1 MQSVGEVTTMFPV
14 HGGFIEH
21 TNRFV
26 DPALSFALSWL
37 YYIMWSIYLPS
48 GEYGLPF
55 YFHTAAILMR
65 SFYRLECSSPNSE
78 LLDTRFDSSVLGV
91 VPHILGLLFCHHYS
105 RCGCLRGG

>member
-48 GEYGLPF
+48 GK
-55 YFHTAAILMR
+55 
-65 SFYRLECSSPNSE
+65 
-78 LLDTRFDSSVLGV
+78 
-91 VPHILGLLFCHHYS
+91 
-105 RCGCLRGG
+105 